1 MAKLPVPP
9 YAADAP
15 AAVPSWRRPVTMCLS
30 FVIVM
35 TCLALTYPAAAGT
48 FLPAAPSYAWRRSA
62 KQRRLLAEAEGSARA
77 EEVEDRSMGPM
88 DTLKFVGAIGVYVA
102 FFYAVAASLTGLT
115 GAA

>member
-1 MAKLPVPP
+1 MPGPNIP
-9 YAADAP
+9 GSSGD
-15 AAVPSWRRPVTMCLS
+15 PSCPRRPPTWC
-30 FVIVM
+30 
-35 TCLALTYPAAAGT
+35 
-48 FLPAAPSYAWRRSA
+48 WSA

-77 EEVEDRSMGPM
+77 EEVEDLSMGPM